1 MVMKPDVEEK
11 YIQAGK
17 IASEVREASKEIVK
31 PGVKLFD
38 IAESLE
44 KMIHDKG
51 GEPAFPLNLS
61 LNELAAHYTP
71 YKGDETIVKSDDVI
85 KVDLGVHID
94 GYVADTAHTISF
106 NPEYNKLSE
115 STKAA
120 LDNAIALIKP
130 GALLSDISTKIEE
143 TIKSFG
149 FNPVR
154 NLTGHGLERFH
165 LHAEPS
171 VPNIAFRSDYRLKE
185 NQVIAIEP
193 FATPGEGRVKETEP
207 ILIFMML
214 EDKPVRNQ
222 DARTIIKFAQQFNGL
237 PFAERWVPL
246 DSLFR
251 TRIALRELREK
262 GVLYDYAPLKEV
274 SNGVVSQHEHTVIV
288 KDESIVTTQ

>member
-1 MVMKPDVEEK
+1 MKSDVEEK

-17 IASEVREASKEIVK
+17 IASEVREASKVIVK
-31 PGVKLFD
+31 TGATLLD
-38 IAESLE
+38 IAEKLE
-44 KMIHDKG
+44 AMIRDKG

-71 YKGDETIVKSDDVI
+71 YKGDETRISDGDVL
-85 KVDLGVHID
+85 KVDIGVHVD
-94 GYVADTAHTISF
+94 GYIADTAHTISF
-106 NPEYNKLSE
+106 SSKHDKLAEAS
-115 STKAA
+115 KAA

-130 GALLSDISTKIEE
+130 GVLLSDISTKIEE
-143 TIKSFG
+143 TIKGFG

-171 VPNIAFRSDYRLKE
+171 VPNVSFKSDYRLE
-185 NQVIAIEP
+185 EGQVIAIEP
-193 FATPGEGRVKETEP
+193 FATTGEGRVRETGP

-222 DARTIIKFAQQFNGL
+222 DARTIMRFAQQTHGL
-237 PFAERWVPL
+237 PFAERWIPI

-251 TRIALRELREK
+251 TRIAMRELREK
-262 GVLYDYAPLKEV
+262 GALYDYAPLKEV
-274 SNGVVSQHEHTVIV
+274 SNGIVSQHEHTVIV
-288 KDESIVTTQ
+288 KDAPIVTTK

>member
-1 MVMKPDVEEK
+1 MKSDVEEK

-31 PGVKLFD
+31 SGVTLLE
-38 IAESLE
+38 IAEKLE
-44 KMIHDKG
+44 AMIRDKG

-71 YKGDETIVKSDDVI
+71 YKGDETRISDGDVL
-85 KVDLGVHID
+85 KVDIGVHVD
-94 GYVADTAHTISF
+94 GYIADTAHTISF
-106 NPEYNKLSE
+106 SSKHDKLAEAS
-115 STKAA
+115 KAA

-130 GALLSDISTKIEE
+130 GVLLSDISTKIEE
-143 TIKSFG
+143 TIKGFG

-171 VPNIAFRSDYRLKE
+171 VPNVSFKSDYRLE
-185 NQVIAIEP
+185 EGQVIAIEP
-193 FATPGEGRVKETEP
+193 FATTGEGRVRETGP

-222 DARTIIKFAQQFNGL
+222 DARTIMRFAQQTHGL
-237 PFAERWVPL
+237 PFAERWIPI

-251 TRIALRELREK
+251 TRIAMRELREK
-262 GVLYDYAPLKEV
+262 GALYDYAPLKEV
-274 SNGVVSQHEHTVIV
+274 SNGIVSQHEHTVIV
-288 KDESIVTTQ
+288 KDAPIVTTK